1 VNVAMIGAALWLT
14 APLDALSLDTVL
26 ALVVGALAGS
36 LLQLGANVW
45 ALQRAELLPPPTIA
59 PRDPDV
65 RHALRLML
73 PLLAG
78 LGVYQ
83 LNILLSRMLASF
95 LPPGSQSYLSYGQRV
110 VEIPQGMFA
119 LAVASAALPTLS
131 ALRAAGKHEELLGL
145 FRVSLRMTAFVAI
158 PSSVALFVLAEPT
171 VATLFGRGAF
181 GPTQVQETAQSL
193 AYQAL
198 GVCAFAGV
206 RTVIPMFAAHHE
218 TRAPVVCSALNLAAF
233 LALALGL
240 MGPLL
245 HVGLAVANTAAGFV
259 QLGAL
264 LLWLRRLT
272 GPLGLRSVAVS
283 ALRTLLSSGVM
294 AAVVVGLEAVLQV
307 AQVQGELSRILAFL
321 LLVGA
326 GGLAFLAAAALLR
339 SPELGQLK
347 DSLRRRR
354 RPPAATPPP

>member
-1 VNVAMIGAALWLT
+1 
-14 APLDALSLDTVL
+14 
-26 ALVVGALAGS
+26 
-36 LLQLGANVW
+36 
-45 ALQRAELLPPPTIA
+45 
-59 PRDPDV
+59 
-65 RHALRLML
+65 ML
-73 PLLAG
+73 PLFAG

-95 LPPGSQSYLSYGQRV
+95 LPVGSQSYLSYGQRV

-131 ALRAAGKHEELLGL
+131 ALRAAGKRDELVGL

-181 GPTQVQETAQSL
+181 GAGHVHETAQSL

-206 RTVIPMFAAHHE
+206 RTVIPMFSAHHE
-218 TRAPVVCSALNLAAF
+218 TRAPVVCSALSLAAF
-233 LALALGL
+233 LGLALSL
-240 MGPLL
+240 MGPML
-245 HVGLAVANTAAGFV
+245 HVGLAVANSAAGFV

-283 ALRTLLSSGVM
+283 SLRTLLASAAM
-294 AAVVVGLEAVLQV
+294 AAVVTGLDRMLQV
-307 AQVQGELSRILAFL
+307 ALVQGELRRVLAYL
-321 LLVGA
+321 ALVVVGV
-326 GGLAFLAAAALLR
+326 LSFLAAASLLR
-339 SPELGQLK
+339 CPELAQLRN
-347 DSLRRRR
+347 SLRRRR
-354 RPPAATPPP
+354 GSETATPPL